1 MFIFRLLAL
10 DLEPDTTL
18 TVITDSFSPV
28 VIKRFYLEYF
38 LFSWEEIQLGYKYLA
53 CFEIIWN
60 LSSSPLY
67 PLLPSRIL
75 TFLSPPSALVCNPSL
90 CCFTSVLVGW
100 SSVQIFL
107 KYFKIFLIQRHDCS
121 PEETLRDIQL
131 FSDFK
136 FLNKIEFKIGL
147 EQI

>member
-60 LSSSPLY
+60 LSSSARLPLSPPLY
-67 PLLPSRIL
+67 P
-75 TFLSPPSALVCNPSL
+75 SL
-90 CCFTSVLVGW
+90 CSPWSVTQASVVLLQFWSVGARE
-100 SSVQIFL
+100 
-107 KYFKIFLIQRHDCS
+107 KYFGNISNLKIFHIQRHVYS
-121 PEETLRDIQL
+121 FPPGGASRYPTFFR
-131 FSDFK
+131 F
-136 FLNKIEFKIGL
+136 
-147 EQI
+147 